1 VGGRN
6 QELALV
12 AALEIEGLEGVVV
25 ATLATDGID
34 GPTDAAGAIATGETV
49 RRARKKRLDPFEY
62 LADNDSHTFFE
73 ALGDLI
79 VTGATGTNVNDLAF
93 VLVY

>member
-1 VGGRN
+1 M
-6 QELALV
+6 
-12 AALEIEGLEGVVV
+12 GLE
-25 ATLATDGID
+25 
-34 GPTDAAGAIATGETV
+34 P
-49 RRARKKRLDPFEY
+49 RAY
-62 LADNDSHTFFE
+62 LEDNDSYAFFE